1 MEKSFKTTN
10 LQEFNEM
17 LHNGIVNFEF
27 VKKDGT
33 IRQAKGTLV
42 AEHLPAPKANSD
54 APARKTNENVL
65 VYFDMEKQSFR
76 SFVKESFLGEK
87 KKKNNFF
94 DTKICILKN
103 NVLSL

>member
-1 MEKSFKTTN
+1 MEKTFKTTD
-10 LQEFNEM
+10 LQEFSEM
-17 LHNGIVNFEF
+17 LHNGIVDFEF

-42 AEHLPAPKANSD
+42 AEHLPAPKAVDSD

-76 SFVKESFLGEK
+76 SFVKSSFVGAY
-87 KKKNNFF
+87 
-94 DTKICILKN
+94 
-103 NVLSL
+103 

>member
-42 AEHLPAPKANSD
+42 AEHLPAPKAN
-54 APARKTNENVL
+54 KTNENVL

-76 SFVKESFLGEK
+76 SFVKESFLGAY
-87 KKKNNFF
+87 
-94 DTKICILKN
+94 
-103 NVLSL
+103 